1 MANTNNKITLSLRIK
16 DTRKQI
22 KDDLDQ
28 VIKGM
33 SPPKITLSLDINS
46 TRAEIRNQ
54 LQNMLKGVRIGDG
67 QSLHLDWISD
77 SVEKE
82 AKEVKKSTGNID
94 RDIKRLREN
103 ISKRS
108 INLPRQLTTTRSD
121 KLADSRYK
129 TEYLKQADTV
139 KKMLTDSG
147 FFSGNGMGFEDLE
160 IVDLENITEAIRLM
174 DALYKRAQAVTDEEK
189 ERSNLIAKIQKLY
202 QSPIITGASIFADGL
217 ADSRAKTQYLSLSS
231 GFLEQIT
238 EYGIDGTNEQ
248 TNTTATVSQLREILR
263 LAEQI
268 NVAYR
273 TAKQQTAEIKLPD
286 KLALSWKKLEDSARQ
301 YLEQV
306 KVTASRS
313 PQELAK
319 LENLVSRIST
329 RTGDQ
334 TKLRTELLD
343 LKSEFKALGLEGEN
357 AWQKLKKVFGSQMS
371 SAFASAGVMLL
382 RRSLS
387 EVLQNVKTLDY
398 EMTQLKIV
406 TNETADAYDRLL
418 DKALGTSKE
427 IASSTASLLNAA
439 TVYARLGYTM
449 DDSMD
454 LAKYTTMYSK
464 LGAVDIADAESNIT
478 AIIKGFDIDVD
489 DLSETLDK
497 LVYVGNNFP
506 ISASELGV
514 GMQNAASSLSSAG
527 NSIDEAIAVLTAAN
541 QVAQDAAKSSTAVRT
556 LAARIR
562 ASDLDKAT
570 LNELGEDTEDILAT
584 PDRQAKIKA
593 LSNVDGMGGVD
604 ILQANGKD
612 FKSTYQIFD
621 ELAAR
626 WNKISDVN
634 QAAII
639 KIVAGVRQANIV
651 TSMLENWT
659 TAQDALTASQESGGT
674 MVDKYTEYL
683 DSISGKI
690 GEFTASFEEMSS
702 NLLNSELVD
711 FVIELGTA
719 FINLLGNDSL
729 GGAPVKITALVAAL
743 ASLKNVGRVKEA
755 LCYIKMP
762 TSA

>member
-33 SPPKITLSLDINS
+33 NPPKITLSLDINS

-54 LQNMLKGVRIGDG
+54 LKDMLKGVRIGDG

-77 SVEKE
+77 GVEKE

-108 INLPRQLTTTRSD
+108 INLPRQLTTVRSD

-147 FFSGNGMGFEDLE
+147 FFSGNGMGFEDLD

-189 ERSNLIAKIQKLY
+189 ERSNIIAKIQKIY
-202 QSPIITGASIFADGL
+202 QNPKTWAPEITLDKL
-217 ADSRAKTQYLSLSS
+217 ADSRAKSQYVQLSS
-231 GFLEQIT
+231 SFINKADAAGFNDSNPQISRDIT
-238 EYGIDGTNEQ
+238 IQ
-248 TNTTATVSQLREILR
+248 QLREILE
-263 LAEQI
+263 LGQQIPTVLKIAEH
-268 NVAYR
+268 
-273 TAKQQTAEIKLPD
+273 QTAEIKAPE

-306 KVTASRS
+306 KATASRS

-319 LENLVSRIST
+319 LEDLVSRISV

-334 TKLRTELLD
+334 TALRTELLD

-357 AWQKLKKVFGSQMS
+357 AWQKLKKVFGTQMS

-382 RRSLS
+382 RRSFS
-387 EVLQNVKTLDY
+387 EILQNVKTLDY

-427 IASSTASLLNAA
+427 IGSSTASMLNAA
-439 TVYARLGYTM
+439 TVYARLGYSMTE
-449 DDSMD
+449 SMD

-478 AIIKGFDIDVD
+478 AIIKGFDAEVD
-489 DLSETLDK
+489 DLSKILDK

-639 KIVAGVRQANIV
+639 KIVAGTRQANIV

-674 MVDKYTEYL
+674 MAEKYTEYL
-683 DSISGKI
+683 DSIEGKI
-690 GEFTASFEEMSS
+690 GRFTASFEELSS
-702 NLLNSELVD
+702 NLLNSKLVD
-711 FVIELGTA
+711 FVIDLGTA